1 MLFLPQKR
9 HEKQRGMSLSCYALD
24 RSFCMRK
31 REKDSCTIIIMMQ
44 TRVKI
49 NIKGENSQGEKKE
62 EKEYRNQQEFTMIT

>member
-1 MLFLPQKR
+1 
-9 HEKQRGMSLSCYALD
+9 
-24 RSFCMRK
+24 
-31 REKDSCTIIIMMQ
+31 MMQ